1 MGTTEIRAKQQSVV
15 TFFFFFF
22 KIFSLKGKMILALT
36 FCFIALIPIMQGDSA
51 VDGFNGMLAATANG
65 DGESGMV
72 KDVSNKAALRELG
85 RLHRKEAVAF
95 LGERQDSPRFGG
107 GRRWKKKRTG
117 GGGGG
122 SSRYLS
128 TEKKEERKEK
138 KEEEKDE
145 EW

>member
-36 FCFIALIPIMQGDSA
+36 LCFIALIPIMQGDSA

-72 KDVSNKAALRELG
+72 KDVSNKAALKELG
-85 RLHRKEAVAF
+85 RLHREEAVAF
-95 LGERQDSPRFGG
+95 LGERQALRRRGG
-107 GRRWKKKRTG
+107 GRRRKKEEGRG
-117 GGGGG
+117 GGGTRGN
-122 SSRYLS
+122 
-128 TEKKEERKEK
+128 TRKTAEQ
-138 KEEEKDE
+138 KDE
-145 EW
+145 EEEREEW

>member
-22 KIFSLKGKMILALT
+22 KIFLLKGKMILALT

-107 GRRWKKKRTG
+107 G
-117 GGGGG
+117 G

-145 EW
+145 DGREWI